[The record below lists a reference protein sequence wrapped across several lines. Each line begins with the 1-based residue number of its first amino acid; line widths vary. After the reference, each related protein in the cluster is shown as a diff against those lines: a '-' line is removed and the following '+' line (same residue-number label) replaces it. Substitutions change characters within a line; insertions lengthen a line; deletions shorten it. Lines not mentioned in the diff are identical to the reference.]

1 MNVASLELCKELLE
15 LSGWEDTY
23 FWWDKDEQRVP
34 EKQMVVQ
41 AGKIFADD
49 TPAYDLGYLLRKLP
63 HKHNGGVLV
72 IAACNTDEWCAQ
84 YFSWWHEDMKAKSEV
99 LVADTPE
106 DAACRLAIELFKQN
120 ILTRKDDL

>member
-1 MNVASLELCKELLE
+1 MNVASLELCKGLLE

-49 TPAYDLGYLLRKLP
+49 TPAYDLGYLLRELP
-63 HKHNGGVLV
+63 DICMLWRDGKTWHCDCEDSV
-72 IAACNTDEWCAQ
+72 ICE
-84 YFSWWHEDMKAKSEV
+84 
-99 LVADTPE
+99 ADTPE
-106 DAACRLAIELFKQN
+106 DAAAKLAIELIRQGV
-120 ILTRKDDL
+120 ISP

>member
-1 MNVASLELCKELLE
+1 MTVASLELCKELLE

-49 TPAYDLGYLLRKLP
+49 TPAYDLGYLIRKLP
-63 HKHNGGVLV
+63 EGIEIKHGGMTRGMWRVLFYGGKQQ
-72 IAACNTDEWCAQ
+72 E
-84 YFSWWHEDMKAKSEV
+84 FS
-99 LVADTPE
+99 LADIPE
-106 DAACRLAIELFKQN
+106 DALCQLAIILFKQN